1 MNTVKELR
9 DELARAK
16 GELAKEARRR
26 VEDEEYIAEM
36 ADRAENQDEINEIRK
51 KIIDNMEKTSSIQ
64 EKLIGNQQKQ
74 IDKQAEVISIQ
85 KTLIGK
91 LDDEADKMIDRMTGL
106 ERRLS
111 KYEEVDPPSE
121 QGEDAEKAENG

>member
-1 MNTVKELR
+1 MDTVKELR

-26 VEDEEYIAEM
+26 AEDEEYIAEM
-36 ADRAENQDEINEIRK
+36 AGRAENQDEINEIRK